1 MYSLKSWCVRKEKWC
16 QKVGKCM
23 FLVGFEKIRPF
34 GTFCK
39 LDWIAAKRWKAIVC
53 WAQSYIFSKE
63 STIRRQSLCWSCQ
76 IEGKGGE
83 KPKTKEQSL
92 LQNESRS
99 GGSAGGTHHSL
110 PRHATAAVWEKD
122 QSRVFPLK
130 NFSSQNNNVLK
141 YFTWKRG
148 DKPVQTKTSSCFT
161 FIKLFNPGP

>member
-1 MYSLKSWCVRKEKWC
+1 MCNFWVIWVFAKTIFPSWFKSNPEHPKPIQLGCENKLEIEGGLESRLPLAFSWS
-16 QKVGKCM
+16 
-23 FLVGFEKIRPF
+23 
-34 GTFCK
+34 FC
-39 LDWIAAKRWKAIVC
+39 
-53 WAQSYIFSKE
+53 
-63 STIRRQSLCWSCQ
+63 CQ
-76 IEGKGGE
+76 IGGKRVE

-92 LQNESRS
+92 LQNESTS
-99 GGSAGGTHHSL
+99 AGSAGGTHHPL